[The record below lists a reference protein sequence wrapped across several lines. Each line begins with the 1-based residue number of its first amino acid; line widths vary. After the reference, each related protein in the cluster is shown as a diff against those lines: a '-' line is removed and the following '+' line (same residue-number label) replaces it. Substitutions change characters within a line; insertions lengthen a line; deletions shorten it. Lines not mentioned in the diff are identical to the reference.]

1 MFLLRKSK
9 KQGMHPLHLRGG
21 GGGGGG
27 ENFRKVFAGWDGGSE
42 GFYFGGGDNFVGE
55 DHVILK

>member
-9 KQGMHPLHLRGG
+9 KQDMHPLQLGWGR
-21 GGGGGG
+21 GG

-42 GFYFGGGDNFVGE
+42 GFYFGGGG
-55 DHVILK
+55 

>member
-1 MFLLRKSK
+1 
-9 KQGMHPLHLRGG
+9 MHPLHLRGG
-21 GGGGGG
+21 GEVGGGG
-27 ENFRKVFAGWDGGSE
+27 ENFRKVFVGWDSGSE